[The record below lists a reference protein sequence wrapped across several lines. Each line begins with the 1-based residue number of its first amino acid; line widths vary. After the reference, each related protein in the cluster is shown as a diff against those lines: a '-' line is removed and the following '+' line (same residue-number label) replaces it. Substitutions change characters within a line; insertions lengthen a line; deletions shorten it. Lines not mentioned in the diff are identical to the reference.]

1 MEHFPAFTVSLF
13 LFAGFTAVFSAGQHV
28 ETYNVEAGS
37 KSFTLPL
44 PTVYKADPGDILIWK
59 RNGAVVR
66 KVSQSGALELP
77 AKCLKVAGQVDVY
90 TLEVF
95 NKEGQLKF
103 NMKSTLHLL
112 GGSTTARYMCACTG
126 GIKSA
131 GGG

>member
-59 RNGAVVR
+59 RNGAVVNR
-66 KVSQSGALELP
+66 SRSPINMYTVSQSGALELP
-77 AKCLKVAGQVDVY
+77 AERLKVAGQVDVY

-95 NKEGQLKF
+95 NKDGLLKF
-103 NMKSTLHLL
+103 TMTSTLHLL
-112 GGSTTARYMCACTG
+112 VA
-126 GIKSA
+126 
-131 GGG
+131 